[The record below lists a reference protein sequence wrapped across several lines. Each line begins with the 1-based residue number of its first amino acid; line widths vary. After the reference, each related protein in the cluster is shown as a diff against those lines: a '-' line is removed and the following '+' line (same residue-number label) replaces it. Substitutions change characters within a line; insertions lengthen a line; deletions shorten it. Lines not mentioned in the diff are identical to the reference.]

1 MVRDWLM
8 ASWAEFA
15 SAEPALASRVKERF
29 AIRKHKTLATLRRD
43 GSPRISGIE
52 VEFANSELFLGMMP
66 DSLKLRDLERDPRLA
81 IHSPTDD
88 PPPGNPRDWPGEAK
102 LAGYALEVDFPD
114 SPVAGGRRFRIDITE
129 AVLTHLNEAGDRLVV
144 ESWRPG
150 NGVSRLERR

>member
-1 MVRDWLM
+1 M
-8 ASWAEFA
+8 ASWAEFVA
-15 SAEPALASRVKERF
+15 AEPALASRIEERF

-43 GSPRISGIE
+43 GAPRISGIE
-52 VEFANSELFLGMMP
+52 VESANGELFLGMMP

-88 PPPGNPRDWPGEAK
+88 PPPGNPQGWRGEAK
-102 LAGYALEVDFPD
+102 IAGNAREVDSPD

-129 AVLTHLNEAGDRLVV
+129 AVLTHLNEAGDQLVV

-150 NGVSRLERR
+150 KGSTRLERG